1 MPSDHSDGWIAGPS
15 LGRRFMS
22 RQKDGE
28 PSTFLYYFID
38 KEKSAA
44 LFDDAI
50 HGRQAK
56 PAALTDFLG
65 REERLENLFDYNGRN
80 AAAGISDVD
89 PDLTPRP
96 HTFLKQ
102 HFPPLPRYHFVS
114 HRHP

>member
-1 MPSDHSDGWIAGPS
+1 MPSDHSDGGIAGRS

-65 REERLENLFDYNGRN
+65 REERLENLVHYIGRN
-80 AAAGISDVD
+80 AGARISDVD
-89 PDLTPRP
+89 PDINRRR
-96 HTFLKQ
+96 HTFIRR
-102 HFPPLPRYHFVS
+102 HFHTLGCKNFGC
-114 HRHP
+114 

>member
-65 REERLENLFDYNGRN
+65 REERLENLVDYIRRDAG
-80 AAAGISDVD
+80 AGISDVD
-89 PDLTPRP
+89 PDIIRRRHTFIRP
-96 HTFLKQ
+96 HFHL
-102 HFPPLPRYHFVS
+102 LGWN
-114 HRHP
+114 

>member
-65 REERLENLFDYNGRN
+65 REERLENLVEYFGRN
-80 AAAGISDVD
+80 PGAGINRVD
-89 PDLTPRP
+89 PDIIRP
-96 HTFLKQ
+96 PPTFLSAPF
-102 HFPPLPRYHFVS
+102 HAHCSTLCVC
-114 HRHP
+114 

>member
-65 REERLENLFDYNGRN
+65 REERLENLVDFIGRN
-80 AAAGISDVD
+80 ARARISHVD
-89 PDLTPRP
+89 RDILRRRP
-96 HTFLKQ
+96 TFLRH
-102 HFPPLPRYHFVS
+102 HFQLLC
-114 HRHP
+114 